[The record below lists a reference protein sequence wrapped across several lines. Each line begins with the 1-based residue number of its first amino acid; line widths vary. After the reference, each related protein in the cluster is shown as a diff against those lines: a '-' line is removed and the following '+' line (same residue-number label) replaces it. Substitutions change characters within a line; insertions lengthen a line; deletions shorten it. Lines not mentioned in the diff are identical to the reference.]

1 MTYSNLARTYI
12 NVSAK
17 SNPRGNY
24 KIAKLTPHYMAGNM
38 SADACARY
46 HAQAGVEAS
55 ANYYIGSDGQIVC
68 GVPEERR
75 AWTSASYDN
84 DVQAITFECANLD
97 NSTGILSDKCYKALV
112 ELCADICKRY
122 GINPHFNGGPSGT
135 ITYHKMFAST
145 SCPGPWLQQK
155 IDSGQFEADIK
166 KAMNGQS
173 FTTSS
178 NLSTNK
184 VEDAGNNKQWVQDT
198 VLQVG
203 DTVKSI
209 SLPAGVVDEK
219 TNKIFSTELGTWIPL
234 SHVDE
239 ASDSKDGNPNDGFLA
254 NDKARLL
261 YSPRKVISIDAGK
274 NIVKCEG
281 CDYWINAGPL
291 MALRDKTSSPTPSKP
306 VQTPTKPSEK
316 WDQNG
321 IIKIGSIVKSISL
334 PVGAVTGDLINIPD
348 LGGLVP
354 LDDLLEA
361 PDSRDGNPNDGF
373 LANGNSRVVYA
384 PKKVIA
390 IDAPRNFV
398 MCEGCDYWI
407 NAGPLMVKE

>member
-24 KIAKLTPHYMAGNM
+24 KITKLTPHYMAGNL

-97 NSTGILSDKCYKALV
+97 NSTGVLSDKCYKALV

-155 IDSGQFEADIK
+155 IDSGQFESDIK
-166 KAMNGQS
+166 KAMGQV
-173 FTTSS
+173 
-178 NLSTNK
+178 STPAASKTPVWDKN
-184 VEDAGNNKQWVQDT
+184 A
-198 VLQVG
+198 VLKVG
-203 DTVKSI
+203 DKVKSV
-209 SLPAGVVDEK
+209 SCAVGVVKGNLVDVPALGG
-219 TNKIFSTELGTWIPL
+219 FVPLADVTE
-234 SHVDE
+234 S
-239 ASDSKDGNPNDGFLA
+239 SDSKDGNPKDDNLSNG
-254 NDKARLL
+254 NARCYFHEHTVAEL
-261 YSPRKVISIDAGK
+261 
-274 NIVKCEG
+274 KCVSGDWLCRCQG
-281 CDYWINAGPL
+281 CDYWIKTEPL
-291 MALRDKTSSPTPSKP
+291 MALR
-306 VQTPTKPSEK
+306 
-316 WDQNG
+316 
-321 IIKIGSIVKSISL
+321 
-334 PVGAVTGDLINIPD
+334 
-348 LGGLVP
+348 
-354 LDDLLEA
+354 
-361 PDSRDGNPNDGF
+361 
-373 LANGNSRVVYA
+373 
-384 PKKVIA
+384 
-390 IDAPRNFV
+390 
-398 MCEGCDYWI
+398 
-407 NAGPLMVKE
+407 